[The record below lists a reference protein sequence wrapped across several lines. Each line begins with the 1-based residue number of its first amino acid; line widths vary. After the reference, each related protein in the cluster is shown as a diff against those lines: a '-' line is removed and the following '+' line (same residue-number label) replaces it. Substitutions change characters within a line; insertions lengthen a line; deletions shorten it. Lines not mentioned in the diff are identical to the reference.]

1 MIEGTEVTRYL
12 TMLPRTLSC
21 FALFF
26 MEHIMAYSHHDTY
39 SPVENDKP
47 MTEKENINCRTT
59 FLHRCYLFFHGHS

>member
-1 MIEGTEVTRYL
+1 MIEGPEVTRYL

-26 MEHIMAYSHHDTY
+26 HGTYSDIFTYDTY

-47 MTEKENINCRTT
+47 MTEKETTNCRTT